1 MLSKGG
7 SSDPRVKLSIAGT
20 AWNASSKVIKKT
32 LEPVWKETFVV
43 PLPHIDLDGWTKP
56 QLTLQVLHGVRRDAL
71 DA

>member
-20 AWNASSKVIKKT
+20 AWTASSKVIKKT

-43 PLPHIDLDGWTKP
+43 PLPHIDLDDWAKP
-56 QLTLQVLHGVRRDAL
+56 QLTLQVLHSVR
-71 DA
+71 